1 MNEQPHIAMFHHA
14 GGNAA
19 ALDVLEKHF
28 SNFNVSKFEMPGRGR
43 RRQEALLTDINKV
56 IKDFFPQLPR
66 HCPIIFMGHSL
77 GAYVAYVMA
86 KKYRFNDARQKS
98 MLVVIGNE

>member
-28 SNFNVSKFEMPGRGR
+28 SNFNVSKFEMRRGR

-56 IKDFFPQLPR
+56 IMDFFHNCHAIVR
-66 HCPIIFMGHSL
+66 
-77 GAYVAYVMA
+77 
-86 KKYRFNDARQKS
+86 
-98 MLVVIGNE
+98 